1 MRKALRSLSG
11 VFFCVAIFIQPG
23 FASDAAK
30 GPAEVQIRAALIEWP
45 LLQHAATLSV
55 QSPNG
60 QVRTMSFDAG
70 QTPRLRLTDVG
81 NVDGSFT
88 WELRK
93 ALAEEDDLA
102 HAEAFVQSGSFAVSN
117 GSFLTPRDVEAETVR
132 PGRPAT
138 NDQLI
143 PDDLIVQ
150 GSLCVGIDCNNNES
164 FGFNTIVLKENN
176 LRIAVE
182 DTSTYPY
189 PSTDWTI
196 AFNDSASGGANQM
209 IIADSTART
218 TPFGIEGGAR
228 SYALWVDAIG
238 YIGLGTSMPQEN
250 LHFVTPDTPT
260 VRFEQTAGVF
270 PAYTWDIGAN
280 EAHLFI
286 RDGNRFPLRIRPGA
300 PTSAIDVRADG
311 NVGLNCASA
320 NSDLVIASGDGCA
333 DPSSSLNAGD
343 AQFTVA
349 SSRTFKEN
357 LAPVVVPDVLEKLLK
372 IDVYR
377 YDYIDGPKDRLG
389 LMAEDFHEIFA
400 RGSEKYIDG
409 NEVQMALWLAVR
421 KLTADKMELMA
432 RIEALEAKLA
442 NR

>member
-1 MRKALRSLSG
+1 MRKALRSLSV
-11 VFFCVAIFIQPG
+11 VFLCVAIFIQPG

-45 LLQHAATLSV
+45 LLQHTATLSV
-55 QSPNG
+55 QSPDG

-81 NVDGSFT
+81 TVDGSFT
-88 WELRK
+88 WEL
-93 ALAEEDDLA
+93 EN
-102 HAEAFVQSGSFAVSN
+102 QSGSFAVSN
-117 GSFLTPRDVEAETVR
+117 GVFVTPDAVESQAAAF
-132 PGRPAT
+132 RPAT
-138 NDQLI
+138 NETFAENVF
-143 PDDLIVQ
+143 VQ
-150 GSLCVGIDCNNNES
+150 GSMCVGFDCNGNENLYS
-164 FGFNTIVLKENN
+164 HSIMLKAN
-176 LRIAVE
+176 LNAIDVV
-182 DTSTYPY
+182 DTSQSGF
-189 PSTDWTI
+189 PSTDWHI
-196 AFNDSASGGANQM
+196 QFNDAMFGGVNR
-209 IIADSTART
+209 ITFGDSTAGT
-218 TPFGIEGGAR
+218 IPFGIEGGAR
-228 SYALWVDAIG
+228 SYALWVDTIG
-238 YIGLGTSMPQEN
+238 YIGVGTSMPQEN
-250 LHFVTPDTPT
+250 LHFVVPDTPT

-280 EAHLFI
+280 EAQLFV
-286 RDGNRFPLRIRPGA
+286 RDGNRFPFRIRPGA

-320 NSDLVIASGDGCA
+320 NSDLVIASGGGCA
-333 DPSSSLNAGD
+333 NPSSSLNAGD

-372 IDVYR
+372 VGVYR
-377 YDYIDGPKDRLG
+377 YDFINGPKDRLG
-389 LMAEDFHEIFA
+389 LIAEDFHEIFA

-421 KLTADKMELMA
+421 KLAADKMELMA